1 MLTIITL
8 SNLVSYVIMILT
20 IVRVGTYFTSYKR
33 NFHQLLL
40 INSVSFLLLQVTL
53 LDIIQNVYYNM
64 YTLYHVRQFQT
75 VGVYLYVLILHLI
88 GMFILQNCKILTY
101 PTKERQTSN
110 NSTMN
115 NCSQTTSI
123 INQKW
128 VTMLLVIVLSSTTYL
143 LSFETYSVYKNVLF
157 TDIYTL
163 DSIQK
168 SITILS
174 YTTIIIILTIVFYII
189 RKNFL
194 YSTTIVMYVI
204 YIILTYK
211 LYNTGQSQYAILYS
225 VSNVMV
231 HLLYLLSVINVIKQ
245 LHRFFATIE

>member
-1 MLTIITL
+1 
-8 SNLVSYVIMILT
+8 
-20 IVRVGTYFTSYKR
+20 
-33 NFHQLLL
+33 
-40 INSVSFLLLQVTL
+40 
-53 LDIIQNVYYNM
+53 M

-211 LYNTGQSQYAILYS
+211 LYNTG
-225 VSNVMV
+225 
-231 HLLYLLSVINVIKQ
+231 
-245 LHRFFATIE
+245 